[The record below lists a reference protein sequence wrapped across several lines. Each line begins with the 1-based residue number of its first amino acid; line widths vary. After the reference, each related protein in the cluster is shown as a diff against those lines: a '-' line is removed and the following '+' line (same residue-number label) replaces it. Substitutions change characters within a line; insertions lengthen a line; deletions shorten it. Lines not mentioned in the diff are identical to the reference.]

1 MQEFKIGQK
10 IDILIG
16 DENVLRFK
24 CVSVHDEQ
32 RETRDEII
40 NRKYFGFE
48 LTDCEIEF
56 GEDVPERLSMSLSWE
71 TRKEY
76 D

>member
-1 MQEFKIGQK
+1 MQEFEIGQK
-10 IDILIG
+10 VDVLIG
-16 DENVLRFK
+16 DEDVLKFK
-24 CVSVHDEQ
+24 CVSIHDEQ

-48 LTDCEIEF
+48 LSDYEIKFNEN
-56 GEDVPERLSMSLSWE
+56 VPEKLSMSLSWE